1 MIAAIARGDSICLDK
16 AVLPLL
22 ARTPHTSP
30 WQAHEANLPAK
41 GRTKRFLR
49 GKLCNVGPV
58 IGVPQLRHASVMV
71 VCQALFQGFRAFTSF
86 AIEHEMETAIWL
98 PKFSQSACESSY
110 QRFWRQMQK
119 MQKASLILK
128 HVFFKR
134 TQKMSRRVSN
144 KKNPASATTAA
155 ASENTSK

>member
-16 AVLPLL
+16 AAPPLL

-58 IGVPQLRHASVMV
+58 IGVSQLRHASVLV

-98 PKFSQSACESSY
+98 PKFSQSACKSSY
-110 QRFWRQMQK
+110 QRFWCQMQK
-119 MQKASLILK
+119 VSLVLK
-128 HVFFKR
+128 HIFFKR
-134 TQKMSRRVSN
+134 TQKMSRRVP
-144 KKNPASATTAA
+144 KKKTPASATTAT